1 LLDPADLR
9 NHPPMTTTSARKT
22 GVWAAAVLLLLAAC
36 TGGSDAAAPTPA
48 PAATRVAPGGSG
60 TVDLDDRT
68 FTLDVPSGY
77 DAAEPAPLVV
87 SLHGYSEVGAS
98 TATYLGLRDQS
109 EEKGYLLASPEG
121 LVDRAGKQYWN
132 ATPACC
138 SFDGADPDDDGFLT
152 RVIETVQAQY
162 AVDPKRV
169 FVIGHSNG
177 GFMALRMACHHPDLI
192 AAAVSVA
199 GANDADPSACTP
211 GRPVSVLQV
220 HADTDEVISYQ
231 GGSVGPGAPYPGAE
245 QTVADWRAIDECDA
259 SATLGT
265 ADYDSTLAGPESVTS
280 SWSCSQ
286 GTEVGLWTIV
296 GGTHSPT
303 WSDAFA
309 PDVTAWMLAHGRQA

>member
-1 LLDPADLR
+1 
-9 NHPPMTTTSARKT
+9 MTTTSARKT
-22 GVWAAAVLLLLAAC
+22 AAWAAAVLLLLAAC
-36 TGGSDAAAPTPA
+36 TGGSDAAAPTPT
-48 PAATRVAPGGSG
+48 PTRVAPGSSG
-60 TVDLDDRT
+60 TVDLDDRS

-77 DAAEPAPLVV
+77 DADEPAPLVV

-109 EEKGYLLASPEG
+109 EEQGFLLAYPEG

-138 SFDGADPDDDGFLT
+138 SFDGADPDDDGFVT

-177 GFMALRMACHHPDLI
+177 AFMALRMACHHPDLI

-199 GANDADPSACTP
+199 GANDADPSACAP

-220 HADTDEVISYQ
+220 QADTDEVIRYE

-259 SATLGT
+259 SPTLGT
-265 ADYDSTLAGPESVTS
+265 ADYDSTLAGPETVTS
-280 SWSCSQ
+280 SWSCSH

-296 GGTHSPT
+296 GGAHGPT

-309 PDVTAWMLAHGRQA
+309 PDVTAWMLAHGREA

>member
-1 LLDPADLR
+1 
-9 NHPPMTTTSARKT
+9 MSAGKT
-22 GVWAAAVLLLLAAC
+22 GAWAAAVLLVLAAC
-36 TGGSDAAAPTPA
+36 TGGSTAAAPTPT
-48 PAATRVAPGGSG
+48 PTRVAPGGSG
-60 TVDLDDRT
+60 TIDLDDRA

-77 DAAEPAPLVV
+77 DEAEPAPLVV
-87 SLHGYSEVGAS
+87 SLHGYSEVGES

-109 EEKGYLLASPEG
+109 EQKGFLLAYPEG
-121 LVDRAGKQYWN
+121 LVDGAGEQYWN
-132 ATPACC
+132 ATDACC
-138 SFDGADPDDDGFLT
+138 SFEGVDPDDDGFLT

-162 AVDPKRV
+162 AVDPDRV

-177 GFMALRMACHHPDLI
+177 AFMALRMACHHPDLI

-220 HADTDEVISYQ
+220 QADTDEVISYQ

-259 SATLGT
+259 DATQGT
-265 ADYDSTLAGPESVTS
+265 ADYDSTLAGPETVTS
-280 SWSCSQ
+280 TWSCAQ

-296 GGTHSPT
+296 GGQHGPT
-303 WSDAFA
+303 WSESFA
-309 PDVTAWMLAHGRQA
+309 PDVTAWMLAHGRA

>member
-1 LLDPADLR
+1 
-9 NHPPMTTTSARKT
+9 MTTTSARKA

-77 DAAEPAPLVV
+77 DASEPAPLVV

-177 GFMALRMACHHPDLI
+177 AFMALRMACHHPDLI

-245 QTVADWRAIDECDA
+245 QTVADWRAIDECDD

-265 ADYDSTLAGPESVTS
+265 ADYDSTLAGPETVTS

-296 GGTHSPT
+296 GGTHGPT

>member
-1 LLDPADLR
+1 
-9 NHPPMTTTSARKT
+9 MTTMSARKT
-22 GVWAAAVLLLLAAC
+22 GAGVAALLLVLAAC
-36 TGGSDAAAPTPA
+36 TGGSDAAAPTPT
-48 PAATRVAPGGSG
+48 PTRVAPGGSG

-77 DAAEPAPLVV
+77 DATAPAPLVV

-109 EEKGYLLASPEG
+109 EEKGYLLAYPEG

-138 SFDGADPDDDGFLT
+138 SFDGVDPDDDAFLT
-152 RVIETVQAQY
+152 RVIETVQEQY

-199 GANDADPSACTP
+199 GANDADPSGCTP

-220 HADTDEVISYQ
+220 QADTDEVISYA

-245 QTVADWRAIDECDA
+245 QTVADWRAIDECDTD
-259 SATLGT
+259 ATQGT
-265 ADYDSTLAGPESVTS
+265 ADYESTLPGPETVTS

-286 GTEVGLWTIV
+286 GTEVALWTIV
-296 GGTHSPT
+296 GGTHGPT

-309 PDVTAWMLAHGRQA
+309 PDVTAWMLAHGRGA